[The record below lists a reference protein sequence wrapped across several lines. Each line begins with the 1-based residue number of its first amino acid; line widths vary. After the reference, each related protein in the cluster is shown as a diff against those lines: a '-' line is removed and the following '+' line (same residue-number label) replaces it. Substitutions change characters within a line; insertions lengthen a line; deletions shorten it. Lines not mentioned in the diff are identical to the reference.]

1 MKPRVQA
8 DEQRDVPFAA
18 LLPFL
23 IITFGLAWGLFVLF
37 VLFPGPIE
45 RLFGPLRASHPLFI
59 LAVYAPAIAAFT
71 LVLHRAGIAGL
82 GRFLA
87 RLLLWQ
93 CPPLWYAVL
102 ILGIPAI
109 YYAGAA
115 LGGYPSAEIFAW
127 PGLGALLAAS
137 AFMLVLGPMEEFGW
151 RGLALPLLQRRLVPF
166 WAGLVLGL
174 IWGIW
179 HLPAFYMSGTPQSG
193 WDFTPFFIGSVG
205 VSLIL
210 TPLFNASRGSILLA
224 VLFHF
229 QLNNPLWPDA
239 QPYDMYLFAAAA
251 AVVVWLNRKA
261 MFSRQ
266 DAATEVVPGSHRP
279 DSPA

>member
-1 MKPRVQA
+1 MRPWAEVGERC
-8 DEQRDVPFAA
+8 DVPSRS

-37 VLFPGPIE
+37 IILPGPIE
-45 RLFGPLRASHPLFI
+45 RLFGPLRANHPLFI
-59 LAVYAPAIAAFT
+59 LAVYAPAIASFI
-71 LVLHRAGIAGL
+71 LVLYHTGIAGL
-82 GRFLA
+82 GRFLS
-87 RLLLWQ
+87 RLLLWR
-93 CPPLWYAVL
+93 CPPVWYAVL
-102 ILGIPAI
+102 ALGIPAI

-115 LGGYPSAEIFAW
+115 LGGSLSPESLAW

-137 AFMLVLGPMEEFGW
+137 AFMLVLGPMEEFRW

-174 IWGIW
+174 IWGVW

-193 WDFTPFFIGSVG
+193 WDFTPFFIGSIG

-239 QPYDMYLFAAAA
+239 QSYDMYLFAAAA
-251 AVVVWLNRKA
+251 AVVVWLKRKA

-266 DAATEVVPGSHRP
+266 GAATEVVPKVASTDTP
-279 DSPA
+279 V